1 MTTTRYIFARI
12 AQAFGVNRRQR
23 RMSEAASEMH
33 LLREAEQVLGQSVW
47 ERVEEVEELGVEYWN
62 LRKLIKEREE
72 IRSKLSEC
80 EATLADAHEQ
90 RSSLLN
96 AKSDSQLELEEKR
109 GGLLADLER
118 LAKDRDSVIQ
128 QAREIRRVY
137 DGLKMKAEVLQRE
150 GTSEAMDKTRS
161 RMNELKTHFT
171 DLKND
176 RDRIAGSIAE
186 GDSLVDIIDNQL
198 AEERQKHR
206 AEASVAFQQIGQA
219 NRDISSLKAQQG
231 LIDTQMRQLYSE
243 IGRHVSRNAFVNEQ
257 CKQAAKG
264 HIPMID
270 VMRAL
275 RKSVA
280 MNHRLA
286 GM

>member
-62 LRKLIKEREE
+62 LRKLIKERDE
-72 IRSKLSEC
+72 IRGKLAEC
-80 EATLADAHEQ
+80 EEVLADAHEQ
-90 RSSLLN
+90 RSNLLG
-96 AKSDSQLELEEKR
+96 AKSDSQVELEEQR
-109 GGLLADLER
+109 STLLGELEK
-118 LAKDRDSVIQ
+118 LAKERDLVIQ
-128 QAREIRRVY
+128 QAREIRRIY
-137 DGLKMKAEVLQRE
+137 DGLKMKLEVVQRE
-150 GTSEAMDKTRS
+150 GTSDSIEKTRT
-161 RMNELKTHFT
+161 RMVELKTRFT
-171 DLKND
+171 ELKTS
-176 RDRIAGSIAE
+176 RDRIAASIAE
-186 GDSLVDIIDNQL
+186 GDSTVDALDEKL
-198 AEERQKHR
+198 TEERQKHR
-206 AEASVAFQQIGQA
+206 EESSVAFQQIGQA
-219 NRDISSLKAQQG
+219 NRDISALKAQLG

-243 IGRHVSRNAFVNEQ
+243 IGRHVSRNAFANEQ
-257 CKQAAKG
+257 CRNAAKG
-264 HIPMID
+264 QLPMID

>member
-1 MTTTRYIFARI
+1 MTTTRYILARM

-23 RMSEAASEMH
+23 RMAEAASEMH

-47 ERVEEVEELGVEYWN
+47 EQVEEVEELGVEYWN
-62 LRKLIKEREE
+62 LRKLIKERDE
-72 IRSKLSEC
+72 IRGKLEDC
-80 EATLADAHEQ
+80 EAILADAHEQ
-90 RSSLLN
+90 RSNLLGS
-96 AKSDSQLELEEKR
+96 KSDSQSDLEGERAE
-109 GGLLADLER
+109 LLADLEKLSR
-118 LAKDRDSVIQ
+118 ERDSVIQ
-128 QAREIRRVY
+128 QAREIRRIY
-137 DGLKMKAEVLQRE
+137 DGLKMKLEVLQRE
-150 GTSEAMDKTRS
+150 GTTDAIEKTKS
-161 RMNELKTHFT
+161 RMIDLKGQFTELKQRR
-171 DLKND
+171 DLV
-176 RDRIAGSIAE
+176 AASIAE
-186 GDSLVDIIDNQL
+186 GDSKVDAIDTEL

-219 NRDISSLKAQQG
+219 NRDISSLKAQLG
-231 LIDTQMRQLYSE
+231 LIDTQMRQLFSE
-243 IGRHVSRNAFVNEQ
+243 IGRHVSRNAFINDE
-257 CKQAAKG
+257 CRNAAKG

>member
-1 MTTTRYIFARI
+1 MTPTRYIFARF

-23 RMSEAASEMH
+23 RMAEAASEMH

-62 LRKLIKEREE
+62 LRKLIKERDE
-72 IRSKLSEC
+72 IRAKLDDC
-80 EATLADAHEQ
+80 EAILADAHEQ
-90 RSSLLN
+90 RSTLLG
-96 AKSDSQLELEEKR
+96 AKSDSQQDLEAEKAELLAELEKLSR
-109 GGLLADLER
+109 ER
-118 LAKDRDSVIQ
+118 DTVIQ
-128 QAREIRRVY
+128 QAREIRRIY
-137 DGLKMKAEVLQRE
+137 DGLKMKLEVLQRE
-150 GTSEAMDKTRS
+150 GSSDAVEKTKTR
-161 RMNELKTHFT
+161 MVELKQRFT
-171 DLKND
+171 ELKQARDLVV
-176 RDRIAGSIAE
+176 ASIAD
-186 GDSLVDIIDNQL
+186 GDAKVDAIDTEL
-198 AEERQKHR
+198 TEEKQKHR
-206 AEASVAFQQIGQA
+206 AEASEAFQQIGQA
-219 NRDISSLKAQQG
+219 NRDISSHKAQLG
-231 LIDTQMRQLYSE
+231 LIDTQMRQLFSE

-257 CKQAAKG
+257 CRSAAKG

>member
-1 MTTTRYIFARI
+1 MTTTRYILARF

-23 RMSEAASEMH
+23 RMAEAASEMH

-47 ERVEEVEELGVEYWN
+47 EQVEEVEELGVEYWN
-62 LRKLIKEREE
+62 LRKLIKERDE
-72 IRSKLSEC
+72 IRGKLEDC
-80 EATLADAHEQ
+80 EAILADAHEQ
-90 RSSLLN
+90 RSTLLG
-96 AKSDSQLELEEKR
+96 AQSDSQSDLETERAE
-109 GGLLADLER
+109 LLANLEKLSR
-118 LAKDRDSVIQ
+118 DRDSVIQ
-128 QAREIRRVY
+128 QAREIRRIY
-137 DGLKMKAEVLQRE
+137 DGLKMKLEVLQRE
-150 GTSEAMDKTRS
+150 GTSEAIEKTKA
-161 RMNELKTHFT
+161 RMVELKVRFT
-171 DLKND
+171 ELKQERDLV
-176 RDRIAGSIAE
+176 AASIAE
-186 GDSLVDIIDNQL
+186 GDAKVDAIDSEL

-219 NRDISSLKAQQG
+219 NRDISSLKAQLG
-231 LIDTQMRQLYSE
+231 LIDTQMRQLFSE
-243 IGRHVSRNAFVNEQ
+243 IGRHVSRNAFVNDQ
-257 CKQAAKG
+257 CRTAAKG

>member
-47 ERVEEVEELGVEYWN
+47 EQVEEVEELGVEYWN
-62 LRKLIKEREE
+62 LRKLIKERDE
-72 IRSKLSEC
+72 IRSKLAEC
-80 EATLADAHEQ
+80 EEVLADAHEQ

-96 AKSDSQLELEEKR
+96 AKSDSQVELEEKR
-109 GGLLADLER
+109 GELLADLEK

-137 DGLKMKAEVLQRE
+137 DGLKMKLEVLQRE
-150 GTSEAMDKTRS
+150 GTSDSIEKTRV
-161 RMNELKTHFT
+161 RMNELKTRFT
-171 DLKND
+171 ELKYD
-176 RDRIAGSIAE
+176 RDRIASSIAE

-198 AEERQKHR
+198 SEERQKHR

-219 NRDISSLKAQQG
+219 NRDISALKAQQG

-243 IGRHVSRNAFVNEQ
+243 IGRHVSRNAFINDQ
-257 CKQAAKG
+257 CRNAAKG

>member
-1 MTTTRYIFARI
+1 MTPTRYILARF

-23 RMSEAASEMH
+23 RMAEAASEMH

-62 LRKLIKEREE
+62 LRKLIKERDE
-72 IRSKLSEC
+72 IREKLDQC
-80 EATLADAHEQ
+80 EAILADAHEQ
-90 RSSLLN
+90 RSTLLG
-96 AKSDSQLELEEKR
+96 AKSDSQQDLESERATLLAELEKLSR
-109 GGLLADLER
+109 ER
-118 LAKDRDSVIQ
+118 DTVIQ
-128 QAREIRRVY
+128 QAREIRRIY
-137 DGLKMKAEVLQRE
+137 DGLKMKLEVLQRE
-150 GTSEAMDKTRS
+150 SPGDAVEKTKA
-161 RMNELKTHFT
+161 RMLELKTRFT
-171 DLKND
+171 ELKHA
-176 RDRIAGSIAE
+176 RDEVAVAIAE
-186 GDSLVDIIDNQL
+186 GDAKVDALDTEL
-198 AEERQKHR
+198 TEEKQKHR

-219 NRDISSLKAQQG
+219 NRDISSHKAQLG
-231 LIDTQMRQLYSE
+231 LIDTQMRQLFSE

-257 CKQAAKG
+257 CRSAAKG

-275 RKSVA
+275 RRSVA

>member
-1 MTTTRYIFARI
+1 MTTTRYIIARF

-23 RMSEAASEMH
+23 RMAEAATEMH

-62 LRKLIKEREE
+62 LRKLIKERDD
-72 IRSKLSEC
+72 IRDKLEDC
-80 EATLADAHEQ
+80 EAILADAHDQ
-90 RSSLLN
+90 RSTLLG
-96 AKSDSQLELEEKR
+96 AKSDSQTDLEEERGELLAELEKLSRER
-109 GGLLADLER
+109 DL
-118 LAKDRDSVIQ
+118 VIQ
-128 QAREIRRVY
+128 QAREIRRIY
-137 DGLKMKAEVLQRE
+137 DGLKMKLEVLQRE
-150 GTSEAMDKTRS
+150 GSSESIEKTRA
-161 RMNELKTHFT
+161 RMIELKVRFT
-171 DLKND
+171 ELKQD
-176 RDRIAGSIAE
+176 RDRVAISIAE
-186 GDSLVDIIDNQL
+186 GDAKVDAIDTEL
-198 AEERQKHR
+198 AEEKQKHR

-219 NRDISSLKAQQG
+219 NRDISSLKAQLG
-231 LIDTQMRQLYSE
+231 LIDTQMRQLFSE

-257 CKQAAKG
+257 CKSAAKG

>member
-1 MTTTRYIFARI
+1 MTTSRYIIARI
-12 AQAFGVNRRQR
+12 GQAFGVNRRQR
-23 RMSEAASEMH
+23 RMAEAASEMH

-72 IRSKLSEC
+72 VRAKLAEC
-80 EATLADAHEQ
+80 EAILAEAHEQ
-90 RSSLLN
+90 RTSLLG
-96 AKSDSQLELEEKR
+96 AKSGSQQELEDRRGELLTGLEK
-109 GGLLADLER
+109 

-128 QAREIRRVY
+128 QAREIRRIY
-137 DGLKMKAEVLQRE
+137 DGLKMKFEVLQRE
-150 GTSEAMDKTRS
+150 GSSEAIQKTRT
-161 RMNELKTHFT
+161 RMAELKVNFT
-171 DLKND
+171 NLKHE
-176 RDRIAGSIAE
+176 RDRVAAMIAQGDAE
-186 GDSLVDIIDNQL
+186 VDAIDNKL
-198 AEERQKHR
+198 AAEKQKHR

-219 NRDISSLKAQQG
+219 NRDISSHKAQLG
-231 LIDTQMRQLYSE
+231 LIDTQMRQLFSE
-243 IGRHVSRNAFVNEQ
+243 IGRHVSRNAFVSEQ
-257 CKQAAKG
+257 CRNAAKG

>member
-72 IRSKLSEC
+72 IRSKLSDC
-80 EATLADAHEQ
+80 EAVLADAHEQ

-109 GGLLADLER
+109 GGLLADLEK

-150 GTSEAMDKTRS
+150 GTSESIEKTRS
-161 RMNELKTHFT
+161 RMTELKTRFT
-171 DLKND
+171 DLKTD
-176 RDRIAGSIAE
+176 RDRIASSIAE
-186 GDSLVDIIDNQL
+186 GDALVDIIDNQL
-198 AEERQKHR
+198 SEERQKHR

-219 NRDISSLKAQQG
+219 NRDISALKAQQG

>member
-1 MTTTRYIFARI
+1 
-12 AQAFGVNRRQR
+12 
-23 RMSEAASEMH
+23 MH

-62 LRKLIKEREE
+62 LRKLIKERDE
-72 IRSKLSEC
+72 IRAKLDDC
-80 EATLADAHEQ
+80 EAILADAHEQ
-90 RSSLLN
+90 RSTLLGL
-96 AKSDSQLELEEKR
+96 KSDSQQDLETTRGQLLAELEKLSR
-109 GGLLADLER
+109 ER
-118 LAKDRDSVIQ
+118 DVVIG
-128 QAREIRRVY
+128 QAREIRRIY
-137 DGLKMKAEVLQRE
+137 DGLKMKLEVLQRE
-150 GTSEAMDKTRS
+150 GTSDAIEKTKA
-161 RMNELKTHFT
+161 RMLELKVRFT
-171 DLKND
+171 ELKQD
-176 RDRIAGSIAE
+176 RDRVAANIAE
-186 GDSLVDIIDNQL
+186 GDAKVDAIDAEL

-219 NRDISSLKAQQG
+219 NRDISALKAQLG
-231 LIDTQMRQLYSE
+231 LIDTQMRQLFSE

-257 CKQAAKG
+257 CKSAAKG

>member
-62 LRKLIKEREE
+62 LRKLIKERDE
-72 IRSKLSEC
+72 IRTKLAEC
-80 EATLADAHEQ
+80 ETILADAHEQ
-90 RSSLLN
+90 RSTLLS
-96 AKSDSQLELEEKR
+96 AKSDSQVELEEKR
-109 GGLLADLER
+109 GELLAELEK
-118 LAKDRDSVIQ
+118 LAKTRDTVIH

-137 DGLKMKAEVLQRE
+137 DGLKMKLEVLQRE
-150 GTSEAMDKTRS
+150 GTTEAIEKTRT
-161 RMNELKTHFT
+161 RMTELKARFT
-171 DLKND
+171 ELKAE
-176 RDRIAGSIAE
+176 RDSVAARIAE
-186 GDSLVDIIDNQL
+186 GDAEVDAIDTQL

-206 AEASVAFQQIGQA
+206 ADASVAFQQIGQA
-219 NRDISSLKAQQG
+219 NRDMSALKAQQG
-231 LIDTQMRQLYSE
+231 LIDTQMRQLFSE
-243 IGRHVSRNAFVNEQ
+243 IGRHVSRNAFISDQ
-257 CKQAAKG
+257 CRNAAKG

>member
-47 ERVEEVEELGVEYWN
+47 EQVEEVEELGVEYWN
-62 LRKLIKEREE
+62 LRKLIKERDE
-72 IRSKLSEC
+72 IRARLADC
-80 EATLADAHEQ
+80 EAVLADAHEQ
-90 RSSLLN
+90 RTSLLG
-96 AKSDSQLELEEKR
+96 AKSDAQVELEEQR
-109 GGLLADLER
+109 TALLTDLEK
-118 LAKDRDSVIQ
+118 LAKERDLVIQ

-137 DGLKMKAEVLQRE
+137 DGLKMKLEVLQRE
-150 GTSEAMDKTRS
+150 GTSDSIEKTRT
-161 RMNELKTHFT
+161 RMVDLKDQFTRLKT
-171 DLKND
+171 D
-176 RDRIAGSIAE
+176 RDRIAASITE
-186 GDSLVDIIDNQL
+186 GDETVDRLNEQL
-198 AEERQKHR
+198 TEERQKHR
-206 AEASVAFQQIGQA
+206 DEASVAFQQIGQA
-219 NRDISSLKAQQG
+219 NRDISALKAQQG

-243 IGRHVSRNAFVNEQ
+243 IGRHVSRNAFADEQ
-257 CKQAAKG
+257 CRHAAKG

>member
-12 AQAFGVNRRQR
+12 VQAFGVNRRQR
-23 RMSEAASEMH
+23 RMAEAASEMH

-62 LRKLIKEREE
+62 LRKLIKERDE
-72 IRSKLSEC
+72 IRTRLAEC
-80 EATLADAHEQ
+80 ESILAEAHEQ
-90 RSSLLN
+90 RSSLLG
-96 AKSDSQLELEEKR
+96 AKSEPQQELEDRRTELL
-109 GGLLADLER
+109 GGLEN
-118 LAKDRDSVIQ
+118 LAKERDQVIQ
-128 QAREIRRVY
+128 QAREIRRIY
-137 DGLKMKAEVLQRE
+137 DGLKMKLDVLQRE
-150 GTSEAMDKTRS
+150 GTSEAIEKTRS
-161 RMNELKTHFT
+161 RMAELKARFT
-171 DLKND
+171 GLKED
-176 RDRIAGSIAE
+176 RDRVAAQIAE
-186 GDSLVDIIDNQL
+186 GDAEVDTIDTEL

-219 NRDISSLKAQQG
+219 NRDISSHKAQLG
-231 LIDTQMRQLYSE
+231 LIDTQMRQLFSE
-243 IGRHVSRNAFVNEQ
+243 IGRHVSRNAFISEQ
-257 CKQAAKG
+257 CRSAAKG

-275 RKSVA
+275 RRSVA

>member
-47 ERVEEVEELGVEYWN
+47 EQVEEVEELGVEYWN
-62 LRKLIKEREE
+62 LRKLIKERDE
-72 IRSKLSEC
+72 IRGKLSEC
-80 EATLADAHEQ
+80 ETILADAHEQ

-96 AKSDSQLELEEKR
+96 AKSDSQIELEEKR
-109 GGLLADLER
+109 GGLLADLEM
-118 LAKDRDSVIQ
+118 LAKDRDQVIQ

-137 DGLKMKAEVLQRE
+137 DGLKMKLEVLQRE
-150 GTSEAMDKTRS
+150 GTSEAIEKTRV
-161 RMNELKTHFT
+161 RMTELKTKFT
-171 DLKND
+171 QLKAD
-176 RDRIAGSIAE
+176 RDRIAASIAE

-198 AEERQKHR
+198 SEERQKHR

-219 NRDISSLKAQQG
+219 NRDISALKAQQG

-243 IGRHVSRNAFVNEQ
+243 IGRHVSRNAFINEQ
-257 CKQAAKG
+257 CRNAAKG

>member
-1 MTTTRYIFARI
+1 MTTTRYIIARF

-23 RMSEAASEMH
+23 RMAEAATEMH

-62 LRKLIKEREE
+62 LRKLIKERDD
-72 IRSKLSEC
+72 IRDKLEDC
-80 EATLADAHEQ
+80 EAILADAHDQ
-90 RSSLLN
+90 RSTLLG
-96 AKSDSQLELEEKR
+96 AKSDSQTDLEEERGELLAELEKLSRER
-109 GGLLADLER
+109 DL
-118 LAKDRDSVIQ
+118 VIQ
-128 QAREIRRVY
+128 QAREIRRIY
-137 DGLKMKAEVLQRE
+137 DGLKMKLEVLQRE
-150 GTSEAMDKTRS
+150 GSSESIEKTRA
-161 RMNELKTHFT
+161 RMIELKVRFT
-171 DLKND
+171 ELKQD
-176 RDRIAGSIAE
+176 RDRVAVNIAE
-186 GDSLVDIIDNQL
+186 GDAKVDAIDTEL
-198 AEERQKHR
+198 AEEKQKHR

-219 NRDISSLKAQQG
+219 NRDISSLKAQLG
-231 LIDTQMRQLYSE
+231 LIDTQMRQLFSE

-257 CKQAAKG
+257 CKSAAKG

>member
-1 MTTTRYIFARI
+1 MTTTRYIFARF

-23 RMSEAASEMH
+23 RMAEAAAEMH

-62 LRKLIKEREE
+62 LRKLIKERDE
-72 IRSKLSEC
+72 IRAKLEEC
-80 EATLADAHEQ
+80 EVLLADAHEQ
-90 RSSLLN
+90 RSTLLG
-96 AKSDSQLELEEKR
+96 AKSDEQQDLETTRGQLLGELEKLSR
-109 GGLLADLER
+109 ER
-118 LAKDRDSVIQ
+118 DQVIG
-128 QAREIRRVY
+128 QAREIRRIY
-137 DGLKMKAEVLQRE
+137 DGLKMKLEVLQRE
-150 GTSEAMDKTRS
+150 GTSDAIEKTKTRMMELKV
-161 RMNELKTHFT
+161 RFTELKTE
-171 DLKND
+171 
-176 RDRIAGSIAE
+176 RDRVAANIAE
-186 GDSLVDIIDNQL
+186 GDAKVDAIDSEL

-219 NRDISSLKAQQG
+219 NRDISALKAQLG
-231 LIDTQMRQLYSE
+231 LIDTQMRQLFSE

-257 CKQAAKG
+257 CKTAAKG

>member
-1 MTTTRYIFARI
+1 MTTTRYIIARI
-12 AQAFGVNRRQR
+12 GQAFGVNRRQR
-23 RMSEAASEMH
+23 RMAEAASEMH

-72 IRSKLSEC
+72 VRAKLAEC
-80 EATLADAHEQ
+80 EAILADAHEQ
-90 RSSLLN
+90 RTNLLG
-96 AKSDSQLELEEKR
+96 AKSGSQQELEDRRAELLTGLEK
-109 GGLLADLER
+109 
-118 LAKDRDSVIQ
+118 LAKERDSVIQ
-128 QAREIRRVY
+128 QAREIRRIY
-137 DGLKMKAEVLQRE
+137 DGLKMKFEVLQRE
-150 GTSEAMDKTRS
+150 GSSEAIQKTRT
-161 RMNELKTHFT
+161 RMAELKVNFT
-171 DLKND
+171 QLKQE
-176 RDRIAGSIAE
+176 RDRVADMIAQGDAE
-186 GDSLVDIIDNQL
+186 VDAIDQEL
-198 AEERQKHR
+198 AAEKQKHR

-219 NRDISSLKAQQG
+219 NRDISSHKAQLG
-231 LIDTQMRQLYSE
+231 LIDTQMRQLFSE
-243 IGRHVSRNAFVNEQ
+243 IGRHVSRNAFVSEQ
-257 CKQAAKG
+257 CRNAAKG

>member
-1 MTTTRYIFARI
+1 MTTSRYIIARI

-23 RMSEAASEMH
+23 RMAEAASEMH

-62 LRKLIKEREE
+62 LRRLIKEREE
-72 IRSKLSEC
+72 FRAKLAEC
-80 EATLADAHEQ
+80 EAILAEAHEQ
-90 RSSLLN
+90 RTSLLG
-96 AKSDSQLELEEKR
+96 AKSGSQQELEDRRGELLTGLEK
-109 GGLLADLER
+109 
-118 LAKDRDSVIQ
+118 LAKDRDAVIQ
-128 QAREIRRVY
+128 QAREIRRIY
-137 DGLKMKAEVLQRE
+137 DGLKMKFEVLQRE
-150 GTSEAMDKTRS
+150 GSSEAIQKTRT
-161 RMNELKTHFT
+161 RMAELKVNFTQLKQERDRVAAMIAQGDAEVDAIDNEL
-171 DLKND
+171 
-176 RDRIAGSIAE
+176 AAE
-186 GDSLVDIIDNQL
+186 K
-198 AEERQKHR
+198 QKHR

-219 NRDISSLKAQQG
+219 NRDISSHKAQLG
-231 LIDTQMRQLYSE
+231 LIDTQMRQLFSE
-243 IGRHVSRNAFVNEQ
+243 IGRHVSRNAFVSEQ
-257 CKQAAKG
+257 CRNAAKG

>member
-1 MTTTRYIFARI
+1 MTTTRYILARM

-23 RMSEAASEMH
+23 RMAEAASEMH

-47 ERVEEVEELGVEYWN
+47 EQVEEVEELGVEYWN
-62 LRKLIKEREE
+62 LRKLIKERDE
-72 IRSKLSEC
+72 IRGKLEDC
-80 EATLADAHEQ
+80 EAILADAHEQ
-90 RSSLLN
+90 RSNLLGS
-96 AKSDSQLELEEKR
+96 KSDSQSDLEGERAE
-109 GGLLADLER
+109 LLADLEKLSR
-118 LAKDRDSVIQ
+118 ERDSVIQ
-128 QAREIRRVY
+128 QAREIRRIY
-137 DGLKMKAEVLQRE
+137 DGLKMKLEVLQRE
-150 GTSEAMDKTRS
+150 GTTDAIEKTKS
-161 RMNELKTHFT
+161 RMIDLKGQFTELKQR
-171 DLKND
+171 
-176 RDRIAGSIAE
+176 RDVVAASIAE
-186 GDSLVDIIDNQL
+186 GDAKVDAIDTEL

-219 NRDISSLKAQQG
+219 NRDISSLKAQLG
-231 LIDTQMRQLYSE
+231 LIDTQMRQLFSE
-243 IGRHVSRNAFVNEQ
+243 IGRHVSRNAFINDE
-257 CKQAAKG
+257 CRNAAKG

>member
-72 IRSKLSEC
+72 IRAKLTEC
-80 EATLADAHEQ
+80 EATLAEAHEQ

-109 GGLLADLER
+109 SGLLADLER

-150 GTSEAMDKTRS
+150 GSSEAIDKTRS
-161 RMNELKTHFT
+161 RMSELKTRFT

-176 RDRIAGSIAE
+176 RDRIASSIAE

-219 NRDISSLKAQQG
+219 NRDMSSLKAQQG

-243 IGRHVSRNAFVNEQ
+243 IGRHVSRNAFANEQ